1 MATKSSI
8 ELFRKYFDRQV
19 SFKKENLHNYG
30 FIPEPFITVSRQTG
44 AGGHV
49 FAEKLQDYLNTYDT
63 AAKKNW
69 TLFEKDLIQEVIKE
83 HNLSEMV
90 APFLTEKNM
99 SELQAVLEQVY
110 GLHPSTR
117 SLIHKISS
125 TILNIANL
133 GNAIIVGRGAN
144 IITRNLSNGFH
155 IRLIASL
162 NKRIRNIQDYLHVDM
177 PAAKKIIL
185 QGDREK
191 KEYIK
196 KSFSKNNDDPAYY
209 SLVANMDYIDMDNL
223 VAVVGESLIKRR
235 YDL

>member
-1 MATKSSI
+1 MANKSSL
-8 ELFRKYFDRQV
+8 EPFRKYFDKQV
-19 SFKKENLHNYG
+19 SFKKEKLGYEEQVH
-30 FIPEPFITVSRQTG
+30 EPFITVSRQTG
-44 AGGHV
+44 AGGLV
-49 FAEKLQDYLNTYDT
+49 FAQKLQEYLNKND
-63 AAKKNW
+63 AAANKNW
-69 TLFEKDLIQEVIKE
+69 TLFEKELINKVIEE
-83 HNLSEMV
+83 HNLSAEV

-110 GLHPSTR
+110 GLHPSKR
-117 SLIHKISS
+117 SMIHKISS

-144 IITRNLSNGFH
+144 IITKNLVNGFH
-155 IRLIASL
+155 IKLIASL

-177 PAAKKIIL
+177 PVAKKIIE

-196 KSFSKNNDDPAYY
+196 NNFSKNFDDPAYY

-223 VAVVGESLIKRR
+223 VEIIGNGLIKRR
-235 YDL
+235 NS